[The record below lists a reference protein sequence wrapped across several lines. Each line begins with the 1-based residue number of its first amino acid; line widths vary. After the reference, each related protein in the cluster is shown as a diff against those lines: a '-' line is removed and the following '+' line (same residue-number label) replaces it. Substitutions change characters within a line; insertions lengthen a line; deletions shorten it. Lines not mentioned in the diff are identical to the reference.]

1 MYSGETGLA
10 CPLTDVDFLILAKT
24 CLSQAGSKPWLT
36 QAYLSAVADRRKG
49 G

>member
-24 CLSQAGSKPWLT
+24 CLRKAGAKVDNKKI
-36 QAYLSAVADRRKG
+36 ACFFSASILVN
-49 G
+49 